1 MGTPL
6 LVALI
11 GTLSSIV
18 IVVLT
23 KYKERTAAIAQANRD
38 RKIPVYEDILK
49 KALPIAESVR
59 SNSPE
64 KPDTSEL
71 TQMVAMWASNEV
83 LVLYLRFR
91 IACENPTD
99 GEKWTVL
106 FSDMML
112 AIREDLGYMRP
123 CDLNDTVKNGIG
135 AWVLQDSASSQRP
148 ESTTNPI

>member
-49 KALPIAESVR
+49 KALPIAESV
-59 SNSPE
+59 NSPE

-71 TQMVAMWASNEV
+71 TQKVAMWASTEV
-83 LVLYLRFR
+83 LVMYLRFR
-91 IACENPTD
+91 IECENPTD
-99 GEKWTVL
+99 GQKWIVL

-112 AIREDLGYMRP
+112 AIRKDLGYKRP
-123 CDLNDTVKNGIG
+123 RDLNDTVKDGIG
-135 AWVLQDSASSQRP
+135 AWVLQDSASASQRP
-148 ESTTNPI
+148 ESTTNPT